1 MELIKKSDIYLAA
14 HVFDPRI
21 KTTNIKEQYGDKS
34 NVIIK
39 RIREY
44 LKKEYLKPGASLA
57 IPRPEAPFPKRA
69 NIHAIGLLRRAYRNR
84 EALLASDIDRYLDS
98 EPID

>member
-1 MELIKKSDIYLAA
+1 MKLIKKNNIYLAA
-14 HVFDPRI
+14 HVLDLRI
-21 KTTNIKEQYGDKS
+21 KTTNIKEQYEDKS
-34 NVIIK
+34 DVIIK

-57 IPRPEAPFPKRA
+57 IPRLKAPFPKEA

-84 EALLASDIDRYLDS
+84 EAPLASDINRYLDS
-98 EPID
+98 EPIN